1 MQNNSVDKNKMIA
14 IRCIIIAVVLLW
26 NGIPM
31 LLTTIGGMFSGYM
44 NFSLLIILLI
54 ISAVLIVVGISCIR
68 KAAMNMKISRLS
80 NTNYGANTNRSR
92 TQTKQTNNT
101 KQFKTKTFSTKP
113 FETRYKSPA
122 KPAKRNYEKGD
133 NFFELEDRYEKS
145 WLDEEREAE
154 NRRIARQ
161 KSTGEF

>member
-14 IRCIIIAVVLLW
+14 IRCIIIAVILLW
-26 NGIPM
+26 NGVPV
-31 LLTTIGGMFSGYM
+31 LLTTIGGIFSGYM
-44 NFSLLIILLI
+44 DFSFTIILLA
-54 ISAVLIVVGISCIR
+54 ISAVLIAVGISCIR
-68 KAAMNMKISRLS
+68 KAVMNMKISRLS
-80 NTNYGANTNRSR
+80 NADYSVNINKSR
-92 TQTKQTNNT
+92 TQTRQTNNT

-122 KPAKRNYEKGD
+122 KPAKRTYEKGD

-145 WLDEEREAE
+145 WLDEEREE
-154 NRRIARQ
+154 ESRRIARQ